1 MLQFIRLEPEL
12 SSAIEIVKRP
22 VKCHLSAY
30 WPSRRSPPK
39 LYWYKYHYFQ
49 LFRHQTLHSQTSNK
63 MKTFCLTLALCACLA
78 AADVSHL
85 QPSSSYLPPAR
96 PEHAVSM
103 SIEQQELREL
113 PEQVEYMRPN
123 EQGQME
129 PMPSS
134 LLTPPAPV
142 DQEETLPATRYLPP
156 APVAAPAPAPEEA
169 EPMMMPQMEMV
180 APEEA
185 PVMEKLQQQPELAN
199 RYLPPAQVPEQQLT
213 YQQYQEQMQMQQIQ
227 MQEQQQEQ
235 QEQPQE
241 QQPQQFQDQPAEEQQ
256 MPYILDVQQPMAP
269 SDLETQ
275 EQLEPE
281 PAHEL
286 RADGYYYKQAEEQR
300 RLRH

>member
-22 VKCHLSAY
+22 VKWHLSAMELN
-30 WPSRRSPPK
+30 S
-39 LYWYKYHYFQ
+39 YKYLYLQ
-49 LFRHQTLHSQTSNK
+49 LFGHQMPHSQTSNK

-85 QPSSSYLPPAR
+85 QPGSSYLPPPR

-103 SIEQQELREL
+103 SIEPQELREL

-129 PMPSS
+129 AMPSS

-142 DQEETLPATRYLPP
+142 DQEEVLPSTRYLPP
-156 APVAAPAPAPEEA
+156 APAPAPVPLPVQMDA
-169 EPMMMPQMEMV
+169 EPMMMPQMEMM

-185 PVMEKLQQQPELAN
+185 VMEKLQQHPDPAN
-199 RYLPPAQVPEQQLT
+199 RYLPPAPVPEQQLT
-213 YQQYQEQMQMQQIQ
+213 YQQYQEQMQQFQ
-227 MQEQQQEQ
+227 MQEQQQQ
-235 QEQPQE
+235 DQPQE
-241 QQPQQFQDQPAEEQQ
+241 QQPQQFQDQPAEQEQQ
-256 MPYILDVQQPMAP
+256 MPYVLDVQQPMAP
-269 SDLETQ
+269 SDVETQ

-286 RADGYYYKQAEEQR
+286 RADGYHYKQAEEQR

>member
-22 VKCHLSAY
+22 VKWHLS
-30 WPSRRSPPK
+30 PLK
-39 LYWYKYHYFQ
+39 LCPYKYHYFH

-129 PMPSS
+129 AMPSS
-134 LLTPPAPV
+134 LLTPPAPA
-142 DQEETLPATRYLPP
+142 DQEEALPSTRYLPP
-156 APVAAPAPAPEEA
+156 APAPAPVPVPVQMDA
-169 EPMMMPQMEMV
+169 EPIMMPQMEMM

-185 PVMEKLQQQPELAN
+185 VMEKLQQQEEPAH
-199 RYLPPAQVPEQQLT
+199 RYLPPAPVPQEQLT
-213 YQQYQEQMQMQQIQ
+213 YQQYQEQMQQYQ
-227 MQEQQQEQ
+227 MQEQQQQ
-235 QEQPQE
+235 QQQVEDQPQE

-275 EQLEPE
+275 RQLEPE

-286 RADGYYYKQAEEQR
+286 RADGYHYKQAEEQL

>member
-1 MLQFIRLEPEL
+1 MAWLGSDGIGLL
-12 SSAIEIVKRP
+12 
-22 VKCHLSAY
+22 C
-30 WPSRRSPPK
+30 RRSPLE
-39 LYWYKYHYFQ
+39 LYSYKYHHFQ

-85 QPSSSYLPPAR
+85 QPSSSYLPPPR

-129 PMPSS
+129 AMPSS
-134 LLTPPAPV
+134 LLTPPAPS
-142 DQEETLPATRYLPP
+142 DQEEAMPSTRYLPP
-156 APVAAPAPAPEEA
+156 APAPAPAAVPVPVPAQMDA
-169 EPMMMPQMEMV
+169 EPMMMPQMEMM

-185 PVMEKLQQQPELAN
+185 VMEKLQQQPQPAS
-199 RYLPPAQVPEQQLT
+199 RYLPPAPVSQEQLT
-213 YQQYQEQMQMQQIQ
+213 YQQYQEQMQQMQQFQQ
-227 MQEQQQEQ
+227 MQEQQQV
-235 QEQPQE
+235 QEQE
-241 QQPQQFQDQPAEEQQ
+241 PQQFQDQPAEEQQ

-269 SDLETQ
+269 SDAETQ
-275 EQLEPE
+275 EPLEPE

-286 RADGYYYKQAEEQR
+286 RADGYHYKQAEEQR

>member
-1 MLQFIRLEPEL
+1 MAWLGSDGIG
-12 SSAIEIVKRP
+12 
-22 VKCHLSAY
+22 
-30 WPSRRSPPK
+30 RRSPPK
-39 LYWYKYHYFQ
+39 LYSYKYHHFQ

-85 QPSSSYLPPAR
+85 QPSSSYLPPPR

-129 PMPSS
+129 AMPSS
-134 LLTPPAPV
+134 LLTPPAPA
-142 DQEETLPATRYLPP
+142 DQEEAMPSTRYLPP
-156 APVAAPAPAPEEA
+156 APAPAAVPVPVPAQMDA
-169 EPMMMPQMEMV
+169 EPMMMPQMEMM

-185 PVMEKLQQQPELAN
+185 VMEKLQQQPQPAS
-199 RYLPPAQVPEQQLT
+199 RYLPPAPVSQEQLT
-213 YQQYQEQMQMQQIQ
+213 YQQYQEQMQQMQQMQQLQQ
-227 MQEQQQEQ
+227 MQEQQQQ
-235 QEQPQE
+235 QEQE
-241 QQPQQFQDQPAEEQQ
+241 PQQFQDQPAEEQQ

-269 SDLETQ
+269 SDAETQ

-286 RADGYYYKQAEEQR
+286 RADGYHYKQAEEQR